1 MWGPCKENLQAQAAH
16 QEAAGGEEM
25 IFLCGVFFSVALK
38 AACAGRNIL
47 DNNACGEAIH
57 YEGYI
62 FKWGFL

>member
-16 QEAAGGEEM
+16 QETAGGEEM
-25 IFLCGVFFSVALK
+25 IFLCGVFSVALK

-62 FKWGFL
+62 FKWGF